1 MIGWMTTRPSHPMA
15 SLRAAREIVADFPQ
29 VDAVRGLAEV
39 GEWVDSVTC
48 AEGFAV
54 RHRLDLCALLDDAAR
69 PYLTRLAR
77 EYLLHQGRN
86 SARESQLSGAISR
99 YWWRLGEGYRVTLRE
114 LDDELGKRERG
125 IVRSALARAVRAVAQ
140 QIKWLMMQHQGVEP
154 GYWGHLAEIHGRA
167 EALGAA
173 AESTRILPGA
183 GATTTCD
190 RELLKIMALS
200 IGAADGLAPVELEI
214 ADRMTALVAPQFRLS
229 REPKQALI
237 HCFDRRGG
245 TPPRRVSPYFI
256 ELSHL
261 LYFSTAEALPALEKL
276 LARAA
281 ARDLPPELRLGFGDD
296 AFLVGKVAGHL
307 ARNWAPTPPVRRH
320 VRHRVMASISVLVGF
335 ERLLYALHGLG
346 NTALT
351 RPETWVAED
360 ISARGLSAVA
370 QIEDRARVRVG
381 GVIGVRPE
389 GKDVWS
395 VGLVRRLVSDPD
407 GRSALGVQ
415 IFGHVS
421 TPVLLRPFAF
431 QGGGSDGPGEHG
443 VCLARDTMPDEVLL
457 ILRRGRF
464 SMRQRLEAEFAGRDY
479 YFVPL
484 ALVESGDDFDLARY
498 RTMDRSEMTHTNV
511 ANWHGLAG

>member
-1 MIGWMTTRPSHPMA
+1 VIGWMTTRPNHPMA
-15 SLRAAREIVADFPQ
+15 TLRAARQVLADLPQ
-29 VDAVRGLAEV
+29 VDALRGLAEV

-48 AEGFAV
+48 AEGLSV

-77 EYLLHQGRN
+77 EFLLHQGRN
-86 SARESQLSGAISR
+86 SAREEQLWSAISR
-99 YWWRLGEGYRVTLRE
+99 YWWRLGEGYRMTLQE
-114 LDDELGKRERG
+114 LDAALGSRERTA
-125 IVRSALARAVRAVAQ
+125 VRAALARALRAVAQ
-140 QIKWLMMQHQGVEP
+140 QIKWLMMRHQGVEP
-154 GYWGHLAEIHGRA
+154 GYWGHLAEIYRRA
-167 EALGAA
+167 ESLGVA
-173 AESTRILPGA
+173 AENARILPGPQ
-183 GATTTCD
+183 GTTTCD
-190 RELLKIMALS
+190 RELLKILGLA
-200 IGAADGLAPVELEI
+200 IGAADGLASVELEI
-214 ADRMTALVAPQFRLS
+214 ADRVTTLAAPRFRLS
-229 REPKQALI
+229 READQALI

-245 TPPRRVSPYFI
+245 TPPRRVSPYFV

-276 LARAA
+276 LARSA

-320 VRHRVMASISVLVGF
+320 ARHRVMTPISVLVGF

-346 NTALT
+346 DNALT
-351 RPETWVAED
+351 RAETWIAED

-370 QIEDRARVRVG
+370 QMEDRARVRVG

-389 GKDVWS
+389 GKQGWS
-395 VGLVRRLVSDPD
+395 VGLVRRLVSDAD

-421 TPVLLRPFAF
+421 APVLLRPFAF

-443 VCLARDTMPDEVLL
+443 VCLARDEMPDEVLL
-457 ILRRGRF
+457 LMRRGRF
-464 SMRQRLEAEFAGRDY
+464 SMRQRLEAEFFGGDY

-484 ALVESGDDFDLARY
+484 ALVESGDDFDLGRY
-498 RTMDRSEMTHTNV
+498 RTMDRTEMTHTGV
-511 ANWHGLAG
+511 SGWAGIGR